1 MAVQSPLV
9 VITGAAGRL
18 GTVTIRGFQEAGY
31 RVVGVDRQE
40 RTDAAAPI
48 LAVDATDETSVA
60 QGFDRIVREH
70 GAPSVL
76 IHTVGMWA
84 MWPLTETSIAD
95 WRTMMEVNLTS
106 TFLLFRE
113 AARRMA
119 SSGGTLIAMA
129 SRQGSVQGA
138 AQQGAYSASKA
149 GVVRLVEAVA
159 AEYAD
164 SGLRAHAVAPSMILF
179 GGEGEDAEGVSA
191 EDLVEHFLHLC
202 SPAGASLSGATIHA
216 FG

>member
-1 MAVQSPLV
+1 MAVQTPLV
-9 VITGAAGRL
+9 LITGAAGRL
-18 GTVTIRGFQEAGY
+18 GTVTIHGFLEAGY
-31 RVVGVDRQE
+31 RVVGLDRQE
-40 RTDAAAPI
+40 KSDAAAPI
-48 LAVDATDETSVA
+48 LAVDATDEESVA
-60 QGFDRIVREH
+60 RGFDHIVSAH
-70 GAPSVL
+70 GTPSVL

-84 MWPLTETSIAD
+84 MAPLAETKLED

-106 TFLLFRE
+106 TFVLFRE

-119 SSGGTLIAMA
+119 ASGGTLIAMA

-159 AEYAD
+159 AEYAGT
-164 SGLRAHAVAPSMILF
+164 GLTAHAVAPSMILF
-179 GGEGEDAEGVSA
+179 GGEGEDARGVSA
-191 EDLVEHFLHLC
+191 EDLVQHFLHLC

>member
-1 MAVQSPLV
+1 MAVDTPLV

-18 GTVTIRGFQEAGY
+18 GTITIRGFQEAGY
-31 RVVGVDRQE
+31 RVVGLDRQE
-40 RTDAAAPI
+40 KTDAAAPI

-60 QGFDRIVREH
+60 EGFDRIVKTH
-70 GAPSVL
+70 GTPFVL

-84 MWPLTETSIAD
+84 MAPLTETSLAD

-164 SGLRAHAVAPSMILF
+164 TGLNVHAVAPSMILF
-179 GGEGEDAEGVSA
+179 GGEGEDAKGVSA

>member
-1 MAVQSPLV
+1 MAVETPLV

-31 RVVGVDRQE
+31 RVVGLDRQE
-40 RTDAAAPI
+40 KTDAAAPI
-48 LAVDATDETSVA
+48 LAVDATDEASVA
-60 QGFDRIVREH
+60 DGFDRIVRGH
-70 GAPSVL
+70 GTPSVL

-84 MWPLTETSIAD
+84 MAPLTETSLAD

-164 SGLRAHAVAPSMILF
+164 SGLHVHAVAPSMILF
-179 GGEGEDAEGVSA
+179 GGGGEDAKGVSA

-202 SPAGASLSGATIHA
+202 SPAGASLNGATIHA

>member
-1 MAVQSPLV
+1 MAIESPLAL
-9 VITGAAGRL
+9 ITGAAGRL
-18 GTVTIRGFQEAGY
+18 GTVAVRGFLDAGY
-31 RVVGVDRQE
+31 RVVGVDRE
-40 RTDAAAPI
+40 ARSGGDAPI
-48 LAVDATDETSVA
+48 LAMDATDETSVA
-60 QGFDRIVREH
+60 GVFEGIVIDH
-70 GAPSVL
+70 GTPSVL

-84 MWPLTETSIAD
+84 MAPLAETSLKD

-119 SSGGTLIAMA
+119 DQGGTLIALA

-138 AQQGAYSASKA
+138 AQQAAYSASKA
-149 GVVRLVEAVA
+149 GVVRLVEALA

-164 SGLRAHAVAPSMILF
+164 AGLRAHAVAPSMILF
-179 GGEGEDAEGVSA
+179 GGEAGEAKGVSA

-202 SPAGASLSGATIHA
+202 SPSGASLNGATIHA